1 MLTERNLCWVAGVGQ
16 SNLLAINHQG
26 ITISLHSSIVLAMNS
41 VLSMTNMLVTPHV
54 RLQVPKEPNSA
65 GITHTHTHTRQKLH
79 QITTQTSM
87 VVKALVLLVW
97 CHLISCKTKSVHLRS
112 KILASHKKPR
122 SILHPHL
129 ASDSRNHLPLL
140 MIYKP

>member
-65 GITHTHTHTRQKLH
+65 GITHTRTS
-79 QITTQTSM
+79 QIT
-87 VVKALVLLVW
+87 
-97 CHLISCKTKSVHLRS
+97 S
-112 KILASHKKPR
+112 KYYSNK
-122 SILHPHL
+122 
-129 ASDSRNHLPLL
+129 
-140 MIYKP
+140 YGC